1 MKNNEL
7 LKCLENEK
15 INKLLHSL
23 WFHQLALVKE
33 EDEVDRFIIR
43 KNIEFAINLLDNEG
57 VSYEVQNRVINLAV
71 NKGSYQ
77 IFRTKL
83 VKEKEF
89 GKIVC

>member
-7 LKCLENEK
+7 LRCLENEK

>member
-1 MKNNEL
+1 MNNEL
-7 LKCLENEK
+7 LKCFENEK

-33 EDEVDRFIIR
+33 ENEVDRFI
-43 KNIEFAINLLDNEG
+43 
-57 VSYEVQNRVINLAV
+57 LAV

>member
-1 MKNNEL
+1 MNNEL
-7 LKCLENEK
+7 LKCFENEK

-33 EDEVDRFIIR
+33 ENEVDRFIIR

-57 VSYEVQNRVINLAV
+57 VSYEVQNRIINLAV